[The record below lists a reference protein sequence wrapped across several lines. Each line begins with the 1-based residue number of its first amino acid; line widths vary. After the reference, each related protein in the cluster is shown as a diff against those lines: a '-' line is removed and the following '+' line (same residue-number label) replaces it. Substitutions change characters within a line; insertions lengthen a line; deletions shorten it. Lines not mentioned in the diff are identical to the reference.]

1 MVFLKDGRH
10 TEQFSAVLV
19 PWFGKQM
26 IEVCPMAFYVQK
38 RIPEVQSFILKFVNN
53 HSNVAESIALYKRK
67 ETRARLNVVILVIPY
82 EDGKLRLDQGF
93 TAVSKEFSTTGMS
106 FILPEPRGLDQV
118 VIGLKFL
125 GEMKFLLSRAIHLTP
140 MGGGFYQLGLEFIE
154 ILQPADFPELSG
166 LTI

>member
-1 MVFLKDGRH
+1 MFAALIPR
-10 TEQFSAVLV
+10 
-19 PWFGKQM
+19 FGKQM
-26 IEVCPMAFYVQK
+26 IEVRTMAFYVQK
-38 RIPEVQSFILKFVNN
+38 RIPEIQSFLLKFVNN
-53 HSNVAESIALYKRK
+53 HSNIAESIALHKRK

-82 EDGKLRLDQGF
+82 EDGKLHLDEGF

-125 GEMKFLLSRAIHLTP
+125 GEMKFLLGRAVHLTP

-154 ILQPADFPELSG
+154 MLQPADFPELAG